1 MTIAECAR
9 RVRAI
14 QIDMLIQELFNEV
27 KDLIAGMNTEQM
39 EEGKR
44 ADGLMIGDPAPHYFG
59 VYEIFREKK
68 GLQTRFIDLKIDG
81 TFHRSIFAE
90 LISNEEFRIFSN
102 DDAQKVEELLHGSS
116 PDKKGFKVRAG
127 GFGELIFGL
136 TEENKIKIKEITR
149 ELIIEKL
156 KNEVF
161 S

>member
-14 QIDMLIQELFNEV
+14 QIDMLIQEVFDNV
-27 KDLIAGMNTEQM
+27 KDLIAEMNAEQM

-44 ADGLMIGDPAPHYFG
+44 ADGVMIGDPNPNYFG

-81 TFHRSIFAE
+81 TFHKSIFAE
-90 LISNEEFRIFSN
+90 LISSEEFRIFSS
-102 DDAQKVEELLHGSS
+102 DDSQKVEELLYGSP

-149 ELIIEKL
+149 DIIIEKL
-156 KNEVF
+156 RNEVF